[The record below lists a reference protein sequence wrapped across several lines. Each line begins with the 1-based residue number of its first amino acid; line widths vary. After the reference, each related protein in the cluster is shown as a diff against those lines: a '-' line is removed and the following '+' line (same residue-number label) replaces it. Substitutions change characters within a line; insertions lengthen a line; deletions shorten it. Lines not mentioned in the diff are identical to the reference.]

1 MPKPKH
7 VSPSTSTRPVSFSLS
22 IGSGLLAATSTLLAK
37 LTAQA
42 SDTVQFKLPF
52 LGLVSVPNRSI
63 LVPLVVLSNIAMWA
77 VFTRA
82 LSASSSSAAVTVLSN
97 SANMI
102 ASALLGYV
110 VFSESLSMRWWI
122 GCAFVL
128 AGSAIMNRGGDSV
141 MPVPSPSKAQGHHKY
156 DTRSK
161 KRE

>member
-7 VSPSTSTRPVSFSLS
+7 VSPSTSTRPVSFALS

-82 LSASSSSAAVTVLSN
+82 LSASSSSAAVTVLNN

-102 ASALLGYV
+102 AS
-110 VFSESLSMRWWI
+110 
-122 GCAFVL
+122 
-128 AGSAIMNRGGDSV
+128 
-141 MPVPSPSKAQGHHKY
+141 
-156 DTRSK
+156 
-161 KRE
+161 